1 MLVCGS
7 WAGFRPSPVGTTVTA
22 NRRLH
27 LQASRLSPDRICPQ
41 HLFFGQGQPKSPS
54 KLCVFDLVAWLWSLK
69 RHDAVCLARHVEP
82 DEGNLGEF
90 IQQWIE
96 ERHDFLTLEFGSA
109 TILSPT
115 EICLKPVT
123 SAKENRLSALLGNSV
138 TTCLACAQ
146 NHIILIL
153 KNSCSFLQVFS
164 IIIL

>member
-1 MLVCGS
+1 MALE
-7 WAGFRPSPVGTTVTA
+7 
-22 NRRLH
+22 
-27 LQASRLSPDRICPQ
+27 
-41 HLFFGQGQPKSPS
+41 
-54 KLCVFDLVAWLWSLK
+54 LK
-69 RHDAVCLARHVEP
+69 ATRCRVPGKTYVEP

-146 NHIILIL
+146 NHIILIF